1 MTFSMNYSDAKK
13 TKDYLFMLN
22 EQLRYLFANL
32 DEEDNFAEGIA
43 SFLIRQDENYAL
55 VEANAKKA
63 SWIVGD
69 GTNETDFTLTPE
81 FISIVSKSV
90 DITGCVTFEDL
101 KTEGKTEINGA
112 NITTGSISAD
122 YIKGGTI
129 KGTTIKGKTITGAE
143 IEASTIK
150 SGTITAETITG
161 TTFEGGTIDIG
172 DTLYADED
180 QIGLGDFTFTE
191 HGEYEFYNSDDS
203 FHVTD
208 GAVECYEVLSTYNMQ
223 TYSDARLKTN
233 VKEIENAYEFLSS
246 LAPVTYTISGE
257 KGIGFLA
264 QEVEKGPFP
273 LTRKTRKGY
282 LSVKY
287 SSFVPIL
294 VAALQEV

>member
-1 MTFSMNYSDAKK
+1 MTFNMNYSDAKK
-13 TKDYLFMLN
+13 TKDYLYMLN

-32 DEEDNFAEGIA
+32 DEEDNFAQGIA
-43 SFLIRQDENYAL
+43 SFLIHQDENYAL

-63 SWIVGD
+63 SWIVGN
-69 GTNETDFTLTPE
+69 GTDENNFTLTPE
-81 FISIVSKSV
+81 FISIVSKS
-90 DITGCVTFEDL
+90 INLTGYVTFMDL
-101 KTEGKTEINGA
+101 ETEGKTEINGA
-112 NITTGSISAD
+112 NITTGSISAN

-143 IEASTIK
+143 ITASTIK
-150 SGTITAETITG
+150 SGTITAETIEG
-161 TTFEGGTIDIG
+161 TTFKGGVIDIG
-172 DTLYADED
+172 ETLYADED

-191 HGEYEFYNSDDS
+191 HGEYEFYNSGDS
-203 FHVTD
+203 FHVTK

-223 TYSDARLKTN
+223 TYSDARLKTDI
-233 VKEIENAYEFLSS
+233 KDLEGATEFLNS
-246 LAPVTYTISGE
+246 LTPITYTISGN

-287 SSFVPIL
+287 SSFVPVL

>member
-1 MTFSMNYSDAKK
+1 MKFNMNYSDTKK

-32 DEEDNFAEGIA
+32 DEEDNFAKGIA
-43 SFLIRQDENYAL
+43 SFLIRQNENYAI

-81 FISIVSKSV
+81 FISIASKSV

-112 NITTGSISAD
+112 NITTGTLSAD
-122 YIKGGTI
+122 LIKGGTI
-129 KGTTIKGKTITGAE
+129 KGTTIKGKTIAGAE
-143 IEASTIK
+143 IK
-150 SGTITAETITG
+150 SGTIQSGSVTAETLKG
-161 TTFEGGTIDIG
+161 TIFKGGVIDIG
-172 DTLYADED
+172 ETLYADED

-191 HGEYEFYNSDDS
+191 HGEYEFYNANDS
-203 FHVTD
+203 FHVTK

-223 TYSDARLKTN
+223 TYSDRRLKKDIKK
-233 VKEIENAYEFLSS
+233 VEGAMDFLKS
-246 LAPVTYTISGE
+246 LTPITFTMEGK

-264 QEVEKGPFP
+264 QEVEKGPYP
-273 LTRKTRKGY
+273 LTRETKKGY